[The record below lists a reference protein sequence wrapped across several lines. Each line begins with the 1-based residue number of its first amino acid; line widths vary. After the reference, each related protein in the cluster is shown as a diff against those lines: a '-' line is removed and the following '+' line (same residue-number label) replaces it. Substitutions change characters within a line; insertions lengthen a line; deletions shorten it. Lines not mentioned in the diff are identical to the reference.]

1 MLICYSLKFVAI
13 FIPIADAAE
22 SNRNSEI
29 ESFILLLQIMHF
41 STVET
46 LKYFTPNSF
55 SCSSAISCSHGGA
68 LLNIL
73 TFPGKLSIESESR
86 QIWLDFP
93 LWQLKYIFMAAAYL
107 FSAQSNSF
115 IYLWKKNVTL
125 LQLFSFLDLE
135 SNIIN
140 FKIID

>member
-107 FSAQSNSF
+107 FSAQF
-115 IYLWKKNVTL
+115 K
-125 LQLFSFLDLE
+125 LFHLFMKE
-135 SNIIN
+135 KCN
-140 FKIID
+140 FASAVQFSWPWE